1 MTDPIELAN
10 QPQPSVPA
18 GWYPDAERPGAM
30 RYWNGAMWTEHR
42 TGAVYGTAKGASG
55 MAVAALI
62 CGIIGSAFL
71 LAPVIAYP
79 IPLALGLAAIV
90 LGLIGKGSIGYWG
103 VGLGA
108 VALIAGI
115 AGFASVNN
123 TVNDASNITD
133 NANQQIQQSIRQANR
148 QLNRQLHPGV
158 PRCHDRAAIARYHA
172 AHPFARNIQCAP

>member
-1 MTDPIELAN
+1 MTDPIELAGQ
-10 QPQPSVPA
+10 QPPIPA

-30 RYWNGAMWTEHR
+30 RYWDGVMWTEQR
-42 TGAVYGTAKGASG
+42 TEAIYGTPAKQTSG
-55 MAVAALI
+55 MAVGALI
-62 CGIIGSAFL
+62 CGIIGAAFL

-90 LGLIGKGSIGYWG
+90 LGFIGRGGMGYWG

-115 AGFASVNN
+115 AGFMSVNN
-123 TVNDASNITD
+123 IGD
-133 NANQQIQQSIRQANR
+133 NANDQLQQSVR

-158 PRCHDRAAIARYHA
+158 PGCHDPAAIARYHRT
-172 AHPFARNIQCAP
+172 HPFARNIQCVP